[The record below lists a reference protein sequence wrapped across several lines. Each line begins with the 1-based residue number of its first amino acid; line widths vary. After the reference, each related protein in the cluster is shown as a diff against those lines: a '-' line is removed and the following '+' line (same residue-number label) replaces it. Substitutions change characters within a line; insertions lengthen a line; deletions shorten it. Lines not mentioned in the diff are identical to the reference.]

1 MKKNYGSYR
10 YKGNWQTIDHLI
22 LSGALLDGHSVWK
35 ADRRLTVFSASFLLE
50 EDKTYFG
57 YKPCPTYR
65 GPRYVGGY
73 SDHLPIY
80 IDLKNDFFFYFCR
93 AKFIT
98 IDMDDYHQKY

>member
-1 MKKNYGSYR
+1 M
-10 YKGNWQTIDHLI
+10 
-22 LSGALLDGHSVWK
+22 
-35 ADRRLTVFSASFLLE
+35 RLTVFSASFLLE

-80 IDLKNDFFFYFCR
+80 IDLK
-93 AKFIT
+93 K
-98 IDMDDYHQKY
+98 

>member
-1 MKKNYGSYR
+1 MEKELRQLPLQRQLADHRPPDSFGSFT
-10 YKGNWQTIDHLI
+10 GW
-22 LSGALLDGHSVWK
+22 ALCRK
-35 ADRRLTVFSASFLLE
+35 ADRRLTVFGSFLLE

-80 IDLKNDFFFYFCR
+80 IDLK
-93 AKFIT
+93 K
-98 IDMDDYHQKY
+98 

>member
-1 MKKNYGSYR
+1 MG
-10 YKGNWQTIDHLI
+10 T
-22 LSGALLDGHSVWK
+22 LSGKPIGGLL
-35 ADRRLTVFSASFLLE
+35 FFLLE

-80 IDLKNDFFFYFCR
+80 IDLK
-93 AKFIT
+93 K
-98 IDMDDYHQKY
+98 